1 MQTRLDERF
10 QNTPQGLEAEAIL
23 RSCVHCGFCLATCPT
38 YQLSGNELDSPR
50 GRIYLIK
57 QLLEGSQVTRKT
69 QLHLDRCLTC
79 RACEST
85 CPSGVEYARLLD
97 IGRNQVEQKITRS
110 PVDRLLRLAL
120 RKVLPNRN
128 LFAVLLKS
136 ARLSRPLLP
145 ERFKILLPTAKT
157 PPLSKQTHTKHP
169 RSMLMLQGC
178 VQPALNPDINQ
189 AARRVLDKLGI
200 SLVEAQLAGCCGA
213 LAYHLDAQ
221 QEGLD
226 AMRRLIDAWWP
237 YIADPDKPT
246 EAIVVTASG
255 CGVMVKDYGH
265 LLKHD
270 PAYAEKA
277 AHVSELAKDI
287 GEIVATALPE
297 LTRLL
302 ENSPAP
308 DAEAIAFHAPCTLQH
323 GQRLDGVV
331 ENIMKTVGFR
341 LTRVANAHLCCGSA
355 GTYSI
360 LQPHIARQLRDN
372 KIAAL
377 TRDEPNI
384 VVTANIGC
392 QMHLQSGTPLPVQ
405 HWIEILDRVLCG
417 QTEDRNP

>member
-10 QNTPQGLEAEAIL
+10 QATPQGHEAEAIL

-57 QLLEGSQVTRKT
+57 QLLEGRQVTRKT

-97 IGRNQVEQKITRS
+97 IGRNEVERTIKRS
-110 PVDRLLRLAL
+110 PVDRLLRFAL
-120 RKVLPNRN
+120 RKVLPNRR
-128 LFAVLLKS
+128 LFAFFLKS
-136 ARLSRPLLP
+136 ARLTRPLLP
-145 ERFKILLPTAKT
+145 ERLQRMVPARPVIRQN
-157 PPLSKQTHTKHP
+157 PPPANHP
-169 RSMLMLQGC
+169 RRMLMLQGC
-178 VQPALNPDINQ
+178 VQPTLNPGINQ
-189 AARRVLDKLGI
+189 AASRVLNKLGI
-200 SLVEAQLAGCCGA
+200 TLIEVQQTGCCGA

-255 CGVMVKDYGH
+255 CGVTVKDYGH

-277 AHVSELAKDI
+277 ARVSELAKDI
-287 GEIVATALPE
+287 GEIVAAELRE

-302 ENSPAP
+302 KNSPAVG
-308 DAEAIAFHAPCTLQH
+308 EESVAFHAPCTLQH
-323 GQRLDGVV
+323 GQQLDGIVV
-331 ENIMKTVGFR
+331 NILKTAGFR
-341 LTRVANAHLCCGSA
+341 LTRVADSHLCCGSA
-355 GTYSI
+355 GAYSI
-360 LQPHIARQLRDN
+360 VQPHIARQLRDN

-377 TRDEPNI
+377 TRNDPAFL
-384 VVTANIGC
+384 VTANIGC
-392 QMHLQSGTPLPVQ
+392 QVHLQSATPLPVR
-405 HWIEILDRVLCG
+405 HWIEVLDGVLRAE
-417 QTEDRNP
+417 TEDI

>member
-1 MQTRLDERF
+1 MQTRLDEQF
-10 QNTPQGLEAEAIL
+10 QNTPQGREAEAIL

-57 QLLEGSQVTRKT
+57 QLLEGSQATRKT

-79 RACEST
+79 LACEST

-97 IGRNQVEQKITRS
+97 IGRNQVEQKVTRS
-110 PVDRLLRLAL
+110 PIDRMLRFAL
-120 RKVLPNRN
+120 RKVLPNRS
-128 LFAVLLKS
+128 LFAFLLKS
-136 ARLSRPLLP
+136 ARLTRPLLP
-145 ERFKILLPTAKT
+145 KRLQRMVPAQPKIRQTLPPAN
-157 PPLSKQTHTKHP
+157 HP
-169 RSMLMLQGC
+169 RSMLVLQGC

-189 AARRVLDKLGI
+189 AARRVLDKLCI
-200 SLVEAQLAGCCGA
+200 TLLEAQQATCCGA

-221 QEGLD
+221 PEGLV

-237 YIADPDKPT
+237 YIADPDKPI

-255 CGVMVKDYGH
+255 CGVTVKDYGP

-277 AHVSELAKDI
+277 ARVSELAKDI
-287 GEIVATALPE
+287 GEIVAAELPE

-302 ENSPAP
+302 ENCPAP
-308 DAEAIAFHAPCTLQH
+308 ETEAIAVHAPCTLQH

-331 ENIMKTVGFR
+331 ENILQTAGFR
-341 LTRVANAHLCCGSA
+341 LTRAADAHLCCGSA

-360 LQPHIARQLRDN
+360 VQPHIARQLRDN

-377 TRDEPNI
+377 TRDNPAFL
-384 VVTANIGC
+384 VTANIGC
-392 QMHLQSGTPLPVQ
+392 QMHLQSGTQLPIR

-417 QTEDRNP
+417 DREDRYP

>member
-10 QNTPQGLEAEAIL
+10 QNTPQGREAEAIL

-57 QLLEGSQVTRKT
+57 QLLEGQEVTRKT

-97 IGRNQVEQKITRS
+97 IGRNEVEQRITRS
-110 PVDRLLRLAL
+110 PVDRLLRFVL
-120 RKVLPNRN
+120 RKVLPNRR
-128 LFAVLLKS
+128 LFAFFLKS
-136 ARLSRPLLP
+136 ARLTRPLLP
-145 ERFKILLPTAKT
+145 ERLQRMVPAHSLIRQN
-157 PPLSKQTHTKHP
+157 PPPANHP
-169 RSMLMLQGC
+169 RRMLMLQGC
-178 VQPALNPDINQ
+178 VQPALNPGINQ
-189 AARRVLDKLGI
+189 AASRVLDKLCI
-200 SLVEAQLAGCCGA
+200 TLIEVQRAGCCGA

-237 YIADPDKPT
+237 YIVDPDKPI

-255 CGVMVKDYGH
+255 CGVTVKDYGH

-277 AHVSELAKDI
+277 ARVSELAKDI
-287 GEIVATALPE
+287 GEIFAAELPE

-302 ENSPAP
+302 ENSSAV
-308 DAEAIAFHAPCTLQH
+308 DAEAVAFHAPCTLQH
-323 GQRLDGVV
+323 GQRLDGIV
-331 ENIMKTVGFR
+331 ENILKTAGFR
-341 LTRVANAHLCCGSA
+341 LTRVADTYLCCGSA
-355 GTYSI
+355 GAYSI
-360 LQPHIARQLRDN
+360 VQPHIARQLRDN

-377 TRDEPNI
+377 TWDDPAFL
-384 VVTANIGC
+384 VTANIGC
-392 QMHLQSGTPLPVQ
+392 QIHLQSGTQLPVR
-405 HWIEILDRVLCG
+405 HWIETLDRVLCG
-417 QTEDRNP
+417 ETEDHYP

>member
-1 MQTRLDERF
+1 MQTRLDEQF
-10 QNTPQGLEAEAIL
+10 QNTPQGREAETIL

-57 QLLEGSQVTRKT
+57 QLLEGQEVTRKT

-97 IGRNQVEQKITRS
+97 IGRNEVEQTIKRS
-110 PVDRLLRLAL
+110 PIDRMLRFAL
-120 RKVLPNRN
+120 RKVLPNRS
-128 LFAVLLKS
+128 LFAFVLKS

-145 ERFKILLPTAKT
+145 ERLQRMVPAQPKIRQN
-157 PPLSKQTHTKHP
+157 PPQANHP
-169 RSMLMLQGC
+169 RRMLVLQGC
-178 VQPALNPDINQ
+178 VQPALNPDVNH
-189 AARRVLDKLGI
+189 AAERMLDKLGI
-200 SLVEAQLAGCCGA
+200 ALVDAQQAGCCGA

-221 QEGLD
+221 PEGLD

-237 YIADPDKPT
+237 YIANPDKLI

-255 CGVMVKDYGH
+255 CGVMVKDYGR

-270 PAYAEKA
+270 SAYAEKA
-277 AHVSELAKDI
+277 ARVSELAKDI
-287 GEIVATALPE
+287 GEIVAAERPE

-302 ENSPAP
+302 ENCPAP
-308 DAEAIAFHAPCTLQH
+308 EAEAIAFHAPCTLQH
-323 GQRLDGVV
+323 GQRLDGVI
-331 ENIMKTVGFR
+331 ESILQTAGFR
-341 LTRVANAHLCCGSA
+341 LTRVGDTHLCCGSA
-355 GTYSI
+355 GAYSI
-360 LQPHIARQLRDN
+360 VQPHIARQLRDN

-377 TRDEPNI
+377 TRDDPAI

-392 QMHLQSGTPLPVQ
+392 QMHLQSGTQLPVR
-405 HWIEILDRVLCG
+405 HWIEILDQVLCG
-417 QTEDRNP
+417 QTEDRFP

>member
-10 QNTPQGLEAEAIL
+10 QNTPQGREAETIL

-85 CPSGVEYARLLD
+85 CPSGVDYARLLD
-97 IGRNQVEQKITRS
+97 IGRNEVEQTIMRS
-110 PVDRLLRLAL
+110 PIERMLRFTL
-120 RKVLPNRN
+120 RKVLPNRG
-128 LFAVLLKS
+128 LFAFLLKS
-136 ARLSRPLLP
+136 ARLTRPLLP
-145 ERFKILLPTAKT
+145 KRLQRMVPTQPKIRQNS
-157 PPLSKQTHTKHP
+157 PPANHSRRILI
-169 RSMLMLQGC
+169 LQGC
-178 VQPALNPDINQ
+178 VQPALNPDINH
-189 AARRVLDKLGI
+189 AAKRVLDKLGI
-200 SLVEAQLAGCCGA
+200 TLVEAQQAGCCGA

-221 QEGLD
+221 PEGLD
-226 AMRRLIDAWWP
+226 AMRRLIDAWWR
-237 YIADPDKPT
+237 YIADPDKPI

-255 CGVMVKDYGH
+255 CGVTVKDYGH
-265 LLKHD
+265 LLRHD

-277 AHVSELAKDI
+277 ARVSELAKDI
-287 GEIVATALPE
+287 GEIVAAELPE

-302 ENSPAP
+302 ENRPVP
-308 DAEAIAFHAPCTLQH
+308 EAEAIAFHAPCTLQH

-331 ENIMKTVGFR
+331 ENILKTAGFR
-341 LTRVANAHLCCGSA
+341 LTRIAEAHLCCGSA

-360 LQPHIARQLRDN
+360 VQPHIARQLRDR

-377 TRDEPNI
+377 TRDDPAI

-392 QMHLQSGTPLPVQ
+392 QMHLQNGTQLPVR

-417 QTEDRNP
+417 ETGDRYP